1 MKPSVLHVFFQ
12 DLMAITLNGTLLRT
26 CSILMCFAIKQKHN
40 KQINTVYVT
49 DKWSIFI
56 DSWTNVLKELNI
68 LVNQT
73 WCTWVA
79 NWTQLQT
86 PYWDIGVF
94 LNILYSDVFFF
105 RIPPPPPSFKY
116 KKQWLLSLLTHGVLS
131 VLFRSQRVTLGQ
143 DFDISIDMRL
153 KKMTSWRRFHDRF
166 PY

>member
-1 MKPSVLHVFFQ
+1 
-12 DLMAITLNGTLLRT
+12 MAITLNITLLRT

-79 NWTQLQT
+79 NWTLLQT
-86 PYWDIGVF
+86 PRYKTLEFSWTF
-94 LNILYSDVFFF
+94 CILMYFSSES
-105 RIPPPPPSFKY
+105 PPPSFRY

-131 VLFRSQRVTLGQ
+131 VLFQSQRVTL
-143 DFDISIDMRL
+143 DRTSI
-153 KKMTSWRRFHDRF
+153 F
-166 PY
+166 PSTWG